1 MKKNTTKRD
10 GHGRFSGSPSG
21 HVVKR
26 CVSFDPD
33 LYDALRNY
41 ADLYCGG
48 VISVALHECLDKVL
62 NDTMFWD
69 DAAARK
75 EAESAASAATN
86 TTTTNAPITTTARD
100 SSPTIVGNSNTTTIV
115 EKNHDKPSRPSR
127 RRK

>member
-10 GHGRFSGSPSG
+10 GHGRFSGNPSG

-75 EAESAASAATN
+75 EAESAASN
-86 TTTTNAPITTTARD
+86 NNSTTTNAPITTTARD
-100 SSPTIVGNSNTTTIV
+100 SSPTIVGNANTTTIV